1 MSHPEEEPPTW
12 RSEASCKHRGG
23 GQGRGGGRGEAGRGG
38 GRRRGA
44 EGGNRNPP
52 SPPLLDPPPPPPPPF
67 HLPVIFRV
75 DANDLPTSD
84 QTEKIKGEKRER
96 ERDRRP
102 INTFGGNSKSLQG
115 KQRDSTLGSGQNST
129 PAERSVK

>member
-1 MSHPEEEPPTW
+1 MQKRSRR

-23 GQGRGGGRGEAGRGG
+23 GQGRGGGRGGAGRGG
-38 GRRRGA
+38 GRRGA
-44 EGGNRNPP
+44 EGGKGKSPP
-52 SPPLLDPPPPPPPPF
+52 PPPLLDPPPSPPPV

-84 QTEKIKGEKRER
+84 QTETIKGEKRERER